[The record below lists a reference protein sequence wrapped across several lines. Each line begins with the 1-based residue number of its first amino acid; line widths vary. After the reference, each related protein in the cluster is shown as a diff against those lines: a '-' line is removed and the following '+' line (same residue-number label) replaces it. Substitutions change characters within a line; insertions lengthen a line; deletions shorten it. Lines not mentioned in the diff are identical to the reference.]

1 MRRLALCRPTQYVR
15 PVQRPNYYPLL
26 AQPRILEA
34 VEHAQTFTSGAPV
47 STREVRLSIY
57 AAPDNPPRPNFTSVP
72 TMKAVAHTLTAV
84 SRLPPDALGRTLLPC
99 GRSSKGH
106 MWGIKRV

>member
-1 MRRLALCRPTQYVR
+1 M
-15 PVQRPNYYPLL
+15 QRPNYYPLM

-34 VEHAQTFTSGAPV
+34 VEHALTFTDGAPV

-57 AAPDNPPRPNFTSVP
+57 TDPDNPKRPHLTSVP
-72 TMKAVAHTLTAV
+72 TIKAVAHTLTAV
-84 SRLPPDALGRTLLPC
+84 SKLPPDGLGRSLLAC

-106 MWGIKRV
+106 MWGIKRG